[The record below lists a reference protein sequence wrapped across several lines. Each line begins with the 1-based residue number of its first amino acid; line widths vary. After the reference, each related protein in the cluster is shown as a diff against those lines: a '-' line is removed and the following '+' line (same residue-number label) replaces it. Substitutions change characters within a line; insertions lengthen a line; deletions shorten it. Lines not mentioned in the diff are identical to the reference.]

1 MAIIGKNV
9 IENLTTAMYEDL
21 KIIYREYIQNSAD
34 SIDHAVKEKIIE
46 ARDARIEINIEAN
59 KRYICIKDNGT
70 GIQADKFEKIMSSIA
85 DSQKSRESDK
95 GFRGIGRL
103 GGISS
108 CGKLIFKCSA
118 YGELIQSCFI
128 WDAKKVKEILA
139 DKDFNPTASE
149 LVDTVTSCSTEPA
162 EFEKHFFSVELLDV
176 DKSAEELLVKEQVED
191 YLEAVAPVTYSTGFY
206 SSGKIKEYAKAH
218 NFHIDTYN
226 IFVNGNQLFKNYTEK
241 LYEPYNNNKS
251 KKAYDELIGLKF
263 EIFKDNHD
271 NVLAWMWYGI
281 SNFEKAIPVINKMRG
296 IRLRKDN
303 IQIGDAQTFTSHG
316 FYKESRGAQYFVGE
330 VFAVHPDL
338 IPNARRDYFNLNDTC
353 RLFEEKLRP
362 LFYDRFYQL
371 YHRANASKNAFKRMQ
386 EYDDFKKKYHEK
398 EEHGGFISSNEKQKE
413 GKNLETKFKQAQE
426 ASRKLD
432 QWKEKYGDDD
442 VLSKV
447 YNSQEEKYKKTV
459 VAEPNDNTGVEYGDN
474 IEGKPNRKKGNPY
487 LSRNLTQYSKKEQKL
502 IGKIYDIL
510 HDILPP
516 DLADD
521 TITKVQ
527 EKLQKSAGKTK

>member
-1 MAIIGKNV
+1 MT
-9 IENLTTAMYEDL
+9 L
-21 KIIYREYIQNSAD
+21 
-34 SIDHAVKEKIIE
+34 
-46 ARDARIEINIEAN
+46 
-59 KRYICIKDNGT
+59 
-70 GIQADKFEKIMSSIA
+70 
-85 DSQKSRESDK
+85 
-95 GFRGIGRL
+95 
-103 GGISS
+103 
-108 CGKLIFKCSA
+108 
-118 YGELIQSCFI
+118 
-128 WDAKKVKEILA
+128 
-139 DKDFNPTASE
+139 P
-149 LVDTVTSCSTEPA
+149 
-162 EFEKHFFSVELLDV
+162 
-176 DKSAEELLVKEQVED
+176 
-191 YLEAVAPVTYSTGFY
+191 
-206 SSGKIKEYAKAH
+206 
-218 NFHIDTYN
+218 
-226 IFVNGNQLFKNYTEK
+226 
-241 LYEPYNNNKS
+241 
-251 KKAYDELIGLKF
+251 YDELIGLKF

-316 FYKESRGAQYFVGE
+316 FYKESRGGQYFVGE